1 MRIFVILAMLLF
13 LSGCAHDI
21 AVRDCLRTVDKNGQ
35 VTPKSLCVYPG
46 WFE

>member
-13 LSGCAHDI
+13 LSSCAHDI
-21 AVRDCLRTVDKNGQ
+21 AVRDCLRTVDQKGV
-35 VTPKSLCVYPG
+35 VTSKSLCVEPG